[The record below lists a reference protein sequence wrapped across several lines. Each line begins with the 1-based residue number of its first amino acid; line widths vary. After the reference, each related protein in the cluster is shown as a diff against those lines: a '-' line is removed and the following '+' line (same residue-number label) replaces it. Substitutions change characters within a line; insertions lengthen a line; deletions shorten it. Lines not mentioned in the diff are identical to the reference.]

1 MAGINSI
8 FSIFTPKNKIFYDY
22 FEKMADQLNEMSG
35 KFAIMVHEPT
45 FEGREKLLVSLENLE
60 HSCDD
65 TTHIIFTELSRN
77 FITPFDRE
85 DIHYLASALDDVADY
100 IYSSAKKIN
109 FYRLNP
115 IEDGIHR
122 LASLIQDGT
131 FALKQ
136 AIYELRN
143 LKDIR
148 KITDALIKAN
158 AIENEADDIF
168 DLNIDKLFEIEND
181 IKTLIKRRELY
192 QAMETATDK
201 IEDAGNV
208 IESILIKYA

>member
-22 FEKMADQLNEMSG
+22 FEKMADQLNEMAG

-122 LASLIQDGT
+122 LASLIQEGT

>member
-8 FSIFTPKNKIFYDY
+8 FAIFTPKNKIFYDY
-22 FEKMADQLNEMSG
+22 FEQMAEKLQEMSG
-35 KFAIMVHEPT
+35 KFVTMVHDET
-45 FEGREKLLVSLENLE
+45 FEGREKMLTDLENLE

-109 FYRLNP
+109 FYRINP
-115 IEDGIHR
+115 NEDGVHR
-122 LASLIQDGT
+122 LAALIHEGT

-148 KITDALIKAN
+148 KITDSLIKAN

>member
-8 FSIFTPKNKIFYDY
+8 FSMFTPKNKLFYAL
-22 FEKMADQLNEMSG
+22 FEQMADKLQVMSG
-35 KFAIMVHEPT
+35 RFITMVHEES
-45 FEGREKLLVSLENLE
+45 FDEREKILKDLENLE

-65 TTHIIFTELSRN
+65 TTHLIFTELSRN

-115 IEDGIHR
+115 IEEGVHN
-122 LASLIQDGT
+122 LADLIQQGT
-131 FALKQ
+131 VALKA
-136 AIYELRN
+136 AIFELRD
-143 LKDIR
+143 LKNIR
-148 KITDALIKAN
+148 KITDALIKVN
-158 AIENEADDIF
+158 AIENEADDMF
-168 DLNIDKLFEIEND
+168 DLSIDKLYEIEND

-192 QAMETATDK
+192 NAMETATDK
-201 IEDAGNV
+201 IEDVGNV
-208 IESILIKYA
+208 IESIIIKYA

>member
-8 FSIFTPKNKIFYDY
+8 FAIFTPKNKIFYDY
-22 FEKMADQLNEMSG
+22 FEKMADQLVEMSG
-35 KFAIMVHEPT
+35 KFSVMVHDST
-45 FEGREKLLVSLENLE
+45 FEGREKLLIELENLE

-65 TTHIIFTELSRN
+65 TTHILFTELSRN

-115 IEDGIHR
+115 VEDGIHR
-122 LASLIQDGT
+122 LAALIHEGT
-131 FALKQ
+131 LALQQ

-148 KITDALIKAN
+148 KITDSLIKAN

>member
-65 TTHIIFTELSRN
+65 TTHFIFTELSRN

-122 LASLIQDGT
+122 LASLIQEGT

>member
-22 FEKMADQLNEMSG
+22 FEQMVDKLDEMAVKFNEMV
-35 KFAIMVHEPT
+35 KEPSADN
-45 FEGREKLLVSLENLE
+45 RERYLLELENLE

-65 TTHIIFTELSRN
+65 TTHTLFTELGRN

-85 DIHYLASALDDVADY
+85 DIHYLASALDDIADY

-115 IEDGIHR
+115 NEEGVHK
-122 LASLIQDGT
+122 LADLIKQGT
-131 FALKQ
+131 T
-136 AIYELRN
+136 AIRDSVYELRN

-148 KITDALIKAN
+148 KITSALIRVN
-158 AIENEADDIF
+158 AIENEADDLF
-168 DLNIDKLFEIEND
+168 DLSIDRLFEIETD
-181 IKTLIKRRELY
+181 IKMLIKRRELY

-201 IEDAGNV
+201 LEDAGNV
-208 IESILIKYA
+208 IESIIIKYA

>member
-1 MAGINSI
+1 
-8 FSIFTPKNKIFYDY
+8 
-22 FEKMADQLNEMSG
+22 MADQLQEMSG
-35 KFAIMVHEPT
+35 KFSTMVHEPT
-45 FEGREKLLVSLENLE
+45 FEGREKLLTELENLE

-65 TTHIIFTELSRN
+65 TTHILFTELSRN

-115 IEDGIHR
+115 VEDGIHR
-122 LASLIQDGT
+122 LAALIHEGT